1 MTASGFRN
9 ASAKKCVSALVR
21 VISEDEVATKESALQ
36 ERGIFCECISVPKAR
51 PTFVNFQQ
59 LPVLFVF
66 GQRVKTKINCGTS
79 CIRESF
85 DRNYRVNND
94 SGLHS
99 RSGLG
104 GRQVPLPFV
113 ALTAK
118 VQN

>member
-1 MTASGFRN
+1 
-9 ASAKKCVSALVR
+9 
-21 VISEDEVATKESALQ
+21 
-36 ERGIFCECISVPKAR
+36 VPKAR
-51 PTFVNFQQ
+51 LTFLNFQQ
-59 LPVLFVF
+59 LPVFFVF
-66 GQRVKTKINCGTS
+66 GQFVKTRITCGTS

-85 DRNYRVNND
+85 VGNYRVNND

-104 GRQVPLPFV
+104 GRQVPLPFI